1 MPTLTIHFNIF
12 LEKIMTEFL
21 EDNECTVSI
30 GGRRITNLRFTD
42 DNNGLAE
49 EEELANLVECL
60 DKASTAYAIEISAEK
75 IKLMINNTSGINK
88 EIKANIGL
96 RRSQASSTWAQL
108 YLTRV
113 PSLR

>member
-1 MPTLTIHFNIF
+1 
-12 LEKIMTEFL
+12 MTDALDHEGS
-21 EDNECTVSI
+21 VSI
-30 GGRRITNLRFTD
+30 GNRTITKLRFAD
-42 DNNGLAE
+42 DIDGLAGE
-49 EEELANLVECL
+49 KEELANLIERL